1 MRVRI
6 RRSGLATVARLASA
20 AVAPATAAVAA
31 VAAGGFAVAGAA
43 ARRAVQVAIVAPGIV
58 VVLLVFSRPA
68 HAATAAPSATAP
80 LPATATPGTATAT
93 PGTGTATLGT
103 ATAGRRTATAA
114 TATAPGT
121 PSVSAPQKN
130 FLRASTLDQETWSRI
145 GQPDRLIIVRA
156 TSVDVVQ
163 NGTLVTHTLRAGGIV
178 TISWL
183 AGALGGS
190 GWISMPSQDTAV
202 LSAALLLSSGT
213 NMQIGPDVRR
223 LLLIGGTAPASA
235 SWIRCGHASLTMS
248 GVALS
253 SLRARN
259 DADWRPVPASW
270 AGRPYLYAAAGGRL
284 DVFGSTISDLGRP
297 QPPQPAG
304 SPWSA
309 TPRSATPTRSPPV
322 PGVVGV
328 AGVTWGKGS
337 TGSAVNARFE
347 RNQVGLLLG
356 GSVGVRLSHVT
367 VENAVLDG
375 LMLRGDRATTL
386 REVVSRSNG
395 GSGVII
401 SGPGTRH
408 VAGLSATGNAAS
420 GVKAITQTGLVMTG
434 VRTAADMGG
443 GVRLVGC
450 VRCTVNDLGAVGDNR
465 AALTISGASHDV
477 SVIGAHLNGGQ
488 TGITVTAGTR
498 AVTLRNAVVTGFNR
512 LGVEIAATDVRLLSS
527 QISGSPVG
535 VGVYGPAARIQL
547 SGVTVRGGRDGV
559 TVTRT
564 ADAVSLSGVT
574 VIGVSHNGVKSA
586 SAGLRMSGGH
596 ISGGHIGIAL
606 LAPAAIVGVDID
618 SVVTGIHVR
627 SGVKAKASRVDV
639 LAERDGIKAEVRA
652 RVDLS
657 DALIRAPIAL
667 AGAGYISR
675 DSLTVLSLPPT
686 PWLGFAAIAAVLL
699 AIILQTVHQLR
710 HRKYPRAAGRPAC
723 PQHRRHR
730 KYPSAAGRPARPQHG
745 TTGLSTRG
753 EPL

>member
-1 MRVRI
+1 MTVGI
-6 RRSGLATVARLASA
+6 RASRLATVARLALA
-20 AVAPATAAVAA
+20 AVAPATAAVAT

-43 ARRAVQVAIVAPGIV
+43 ARRAAQVAIVAPGILL
-58 VVLLVFSRPA
+58 VLLVFSRQA
-68 HAATAAPSATAP
+68 DAATPALSAVTSAVEAPS
-80 LPATATPGTATAT
+80 PATA
-93 PGTGTATLGT
+93 
-103 ATAGRRTATAA
+103 
-114 TATAPGT
+114 
-121 PSVSAPQKN
+121 SVSGPTS
-130 FLRASTLDQETWSRI
+130 FGASRLDQATWSRV

-156 TSVDVVQ
+156 TSVDVVK
-163 NGTLVTHTLRAGGIV
+163 NGTLVTHTVWAGGTV
-178 TISWL
+178 TISRL

-190 GWISMPSQDTAV
+190 RWISMPSQDTAV

-213 NMQIGPDVRR
+213 NMRIGPDVRR

-248 GVALS
+248 GVTLS

-259 DADWRPVPASW
+259 DADQRPVPASW

-284 DVFGSTISDLGRP
+284 DVFGSTVSDLGRP
-297 QPPQPAG
+297 QPPQPTR
-304 SPWSA
+304 S
-309 TPRSATPTRSPPV
+309 PRSATPGSATPTRAPSAR
-322 PGVVGV
+322 GV

-347 RNQVGLLLG
+347 RNQVGLLLR

-367 VENAVLDG
+367 VENSVLDG
-375 LMLRGDRATTL
+375 LLLRGDRATTL
-386 REVVSRSNG
+386 RELVSRGNG

-408 VAGLSATGNAAS
+408 AAGLSATGNAAV
-420 GVKAITQTGLVMTG
+420 GVKAVSQTGLVMTV

-450 VRCTVNDLGAVGDNR
+450 VRCTVNDLGAVGDHR

-477 SVIGAHLNGGQ
+477 NVTGAHLNGGQ
-488 TGITVTAGTR
+488 TGITVTAGTT
-498 AVTLRNAVVTGFNR
+498 AVTLRNAVVTGFDR
-512 LGVEIAATDVRLLSS
+512 LGVEVAATNVHLLSS

-535 VGVYGPAARIQL
+535 VRVYGPAARVQL
-547 SGVTVRGGRDGV
+547 SGVTVRGGQDGV
-559 TVTRT
+559 IVART
-564 ADAVSLSGVT
+564 AGAVSLSDVT
-574 VIGVSHNGVKSA
+574 VIGVSHNGVRSA
-586 SAGLRMSGGH
+586 SAGLRMSGGR

-606 LAPAAIVGVDID
+606 LAPAAIFGVDID
-618 SVVTGIHVR
+618 RVVTGIHVR

-639 LAERDGIKAEVRA
+639 LAERDGIKAEVRG

-657 DALIRAPIAL
+657 DSLIRAPIAL

-675 DSLTVLSLPPT
+675 DNLTVLSLPPI

-710 HRKYPRAAGRPAC
+710 HRRYPSAAGSPAR
-723 PQHRRHR
+723 PQHGRHR
-730 KYPSAAGRPARPQHG
+730 KYPSAAGRPAYPQDGITGAFDRGRDPHEG
-745 TTGLSTRG
+745 TRRFA
-753 EPL
+753 